1 MKTISIIKAEYVGN
15 LSVRILFNDN
25 TANTIDIGSFIK
37 KHPHPQYNKYLEEKN
52 FKKFKIDFGNIVWG
66 NNWDLIFPL
75 EQLYDGK
82 ITL

>member
-1 MKTISIIKAEYVGN
+1 
-15 LSVRILFNDN
+15 LSVKILFNEN
-25 TANTIDIGSFIK
+25 TSNTIDVGTFIK

-52 FKKFKIDFGNIVWG
+52 FKKFKIDLGNIVWG

-82 ITL
+82 IT